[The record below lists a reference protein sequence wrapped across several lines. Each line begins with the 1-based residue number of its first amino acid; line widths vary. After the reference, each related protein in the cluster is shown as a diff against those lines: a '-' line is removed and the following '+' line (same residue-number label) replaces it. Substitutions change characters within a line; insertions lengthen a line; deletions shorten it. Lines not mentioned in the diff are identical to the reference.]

1 MTATPVSGARL
12 LDRTEA
18 LARHSEQADGL
29 TRVFLSPELRAASD
43 LVLGWMREA
52 GMAARVDAMGNVV
65 GRYEGREAG
74 LPCLMLGS
82 HLDTVRDAGKYD
94 GMLGVVTGIEC
105 VHALHTEARRLPF
118 AVEVLGFG
126 DEEGVRFGA
135 TLLGSRAVA
144 GTLDPRVLD
153 LAGADGVTL
162 RQALADYGL
171 DPQRVADAARR
182 RGEILA
188 YAELHIEQGPVL
200 EAEGL
205 PAGVVTAINGA
216 TRLAVTLDGTA
227 GHAGTVPMGLRRDA
241 LAAAAECV
249 LAIERCAAR
258 APELVATVGRLE
270 TLPGAVNVIPG
281 KVRFTVDVRSPHDTD
296 RTAAVS
302 DVKQAI
308 AEVSARRGVRAA
320 VTQTHESR
328 TAPCAPW
335 LMEQIARAIAAEGL
349 PARRLPSGAG
359 HDGMAM
365 IDVADIGMV
374 FVRCKGGIS
383 HNPAES
389 VTAADAETGAR
400 VLLRFV
406 ESFRPRNG

>member
-1 MTATPVSGARL
+1 M
-12 LDRTEA
+12 DRTEA
-18 LARHSEQADGL
+18 LARHSEQPDGL

-43 LVLGWMREA
+43 LVRAWMREA

-94 GMLGVVTGIEC
+94 GMLGVLTAIEC
-105 VHALHTEARRLPF
+105 VHALHAEARRLPF
-118 AVEVLGFG
+118 AIEVVGFG

-153 LAGADGVTL
+153 LADTDGITL
-162 RQALADYGL
+162 RRALADYGL
-171 DPQRVADAARR
+171 DPQRVADAARHR
-182 RGEILA
+182 AEILA

-216 TRLAVTLDGTA
+216 TRLAVTVDGTA
-227 GHAGTVPMGLRRDA
+227 GHAGTVPMRLRRDA
-241 LAAAAECV
+241 LTAAAECV
-249 LAIERCAAR
+249 LAIEQRAAR
-258 APELVATVGRLE
+258 EAELVATVGRLE
-270 TLPGAVNVIPG
+270 ALPGAVNVVPG
-281 KVRFTVDVRSPHDTD
+281 RARFTVDIRSPRDAD
-296 RTAAVS
+296 RASAVN
-302 DVKQAI
+302 DVRQAI
-308 AEVSARRGVRAA
+308 DRICARRGVRTA
-320 VTQTHESR
+320 VTQTHEGR

-335 LMEQIARAIAAEGL
+335 LTEQLAHAIAAEGL
-349 PARRLPSGAG
+349 AVRRLPSGAG

-365 IDVADIGMV
+365 IDVTDIGMV
-374 FVRCKGGIS
+374 FVRCAGGIS
-383 HNPAES
+383 HSPAES

-406 ESFRPRNG
+406 ESFRPRTR

>member
-1 MTATPVSGARL
+1 MTTISVPGARL

-18 LARHSEQADGL
+18 LARHSERTDGL
-29 TRVFLSPELRAASD
+29 TRAFLSPALRAASE
-43 LVLGWMREA
+43 LVLGWMRDA

-65 GRYEGREAG
+65 GRYEGNAPG

-94 GMLGVVTGIEC
+94 GMLGVVTAIEC
-105 VHALHTEARRLPF
+105 VHALNARGKRLPF
-118 AVEVLGFG
+118 AIEVIGFG

-153 LAGADGVTL
+153 LADADGITL
-162 RQALADYGL
+162 RRALADYGL
-171 DPQRVADAARR
+171 DPDRIADAARR
-182 RGEILA
+182 RTEILA

-216 TRLAVTLDGTA
+216 TRLAVTIDGTA
-227 GHAGTVPMGLRRDA
+227 GHAGTVPMHLRRDA

-249 LAIERCAAR
+249 LAIEHRAAR

-270 TLPGAVNVIPG
+270 ALPGAVNVIPG
-281 KVRFTVDVRSPHDTD
+281 RVRFTVDVRAPRDAD
-296 RTAAVS
+296 RTAAVG
-302 DVKQAI
+302 DVRQAI
-308 AEVSARRGVRAA
+308 AVIAARRGVRAE
-320 VTQTHESR
+320 VVQTHAGG

-335 LMEQIARAIAAEGL
+335 LMDQFARAIAAEGL
-349 PARRLPSGAG
+349 PVRKLPSGAG

-365 IDVADIGMV
+365 IDVTDIGMV

-389 VTAADAETGAR
+389 ITAADAEVGAR